1 MIAVLS
7 HTYKEKR
14 ERERKDKKHL
24 LLKSQTYQELSLGS
38 VVSTLFGAISGTL
51 ASGGSLGVW
60 FPGKEVTYGEDVGGL
75 SRVGA
80 VGAGGVQESLCAC
93 PPLCV
98 SATHFLVALCWVRQ
112 VPFRA
117 FSPAQAEWE

>member
-1 MIAVLS
+1 MSESKGVEA
-7 HTYKEKR
+7 R
-14 ERERKDKKHL
+14 EVQRKWGERKDKKHL
-24 LLKSQTYQELSLGS
+24 LLKSETYQELSLGS

-80 VGAGGVQESLCAC
+80 VGAGGVQESLC
-93 PPLCV
+93 V
-98 SATHFLVALCWVRQ
+98 S
-112 VPFRA
+112 FRCCC
-117 FSPAQAEWE
+117 